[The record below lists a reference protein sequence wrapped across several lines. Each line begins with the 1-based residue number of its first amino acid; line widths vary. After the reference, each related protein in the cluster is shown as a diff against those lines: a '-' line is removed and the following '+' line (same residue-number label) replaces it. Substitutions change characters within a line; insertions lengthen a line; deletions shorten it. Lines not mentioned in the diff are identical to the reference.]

1 MASYTARNYEGHAES
16 L

>member
-1 MASYTARNYEGHAES
+1 VHLGGHAES